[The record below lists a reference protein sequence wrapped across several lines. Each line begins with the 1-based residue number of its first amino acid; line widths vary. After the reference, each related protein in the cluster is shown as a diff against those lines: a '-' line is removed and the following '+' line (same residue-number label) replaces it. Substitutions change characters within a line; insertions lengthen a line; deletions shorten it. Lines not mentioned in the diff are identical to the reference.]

1 MERATP
7 FNTQTMSIES
17 ETTSSSC
24 SNSSSS
30 QDDDSS
36 VKKTNHN
43 NNDGLSPHHDDRRFR
58 RVTFDTSLNRY
69 YKRIG
74 QWLNKTELYYSHTQ
88 LKEMKAEALAT
99 AKSIEDAS
107 SSSSWEE
114 LRGYEGLAPN
124 LLKTRME
131 RRKRARDAVIQEQ
144 HKEESNMETLAELY
158 RQASEEA
165 VIIALEIANRDSQAV
180 SEIRQE
186 VDEQTKLE
194 IQQQQQQQQQHSQ
207 HHQEPDKPFQVQS
220 KVALPSSP
228 TSVIALPD
236 TAPAT
241 KTFLRVE
248 SSTFHS
254 DNTFSASSSFCSDNL
269 EEEDENLDESETMLK
284 HSNHAPTTTTRR
296 LKNAVSF
303 FGRRLRRAAS

>member
-17 ETTSSSC
+17 EMTSSSC

-30 QDDDSS
+30 QDDFSS
-36 VKKTNHN
+36 VKKTNDN
-43 NNDGLSPHHDDRRFR
+43 NNEWLSPHHYDRRFR

-88 LKEMKAEALAT
+88 LKEMKAEALAI
-99 AKSIEDAS
+99 AKSMEEEEASS

-144 HKEESNMETLAELY
+144 QKEESNMETLSELY
-158 RQASEEA
+158 KQASEEA

-194 IQQQQQQQQQHSQ
+194 IQQQQQQQHSK
-207 HHQEPDKPFQVQS
+207 HHQEPDQPFQ
-220 KVALPSSP
+220 VALPSSP
-228 TSVIALPD
+228 TSVIALPV

-254 DNTFSASSSFCSDNL
+254 DNTFSASSSFCSDTL
-269 EEEDENLDESETMLK
+269 EEEEEDLDESETMLK
-284 HSNHAPTTTTRR
+284 HSNHKPTTTTTRR